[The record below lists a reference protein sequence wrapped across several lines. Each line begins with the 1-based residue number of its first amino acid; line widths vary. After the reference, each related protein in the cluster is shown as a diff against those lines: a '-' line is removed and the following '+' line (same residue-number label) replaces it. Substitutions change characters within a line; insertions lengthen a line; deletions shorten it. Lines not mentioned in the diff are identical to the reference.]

1 MTVSDAAINEP
12 MDVEVP
18 QGSSRPRHNA
28 NRHNTKL
35 SRWERFK
42 LRLERKLAELSSKST
57 FWHRVISWR
66 YLPLAYRSGIKIH
79 KGTPGTS
86 YAAFLPFRRF
96 NRNWYNAMAGG
107 ALLGNAEVAGGMFL
121 LSKLGADWTIVCK
134 HLEYDFLRPC
144 LGPAVYRVE
153 PREDLDALVKAGNEF
168 NANLEMTV
176 VQMIQLDGDKE
187 RERRV
192 GKSLATFHITPARQY
207 LARKKRNKREERGPR
222 EASRAPKAA
231 APAAA
236 DAPEES

>member
-1 MTVSDAAINEP
+1 MQSMTISDAAINESLEADAQAP
-12 MDVEVP
+12 PEKA
-18 QGSSRPRHNA
+18 RPRHNA

-42 LRLERKLAELSSKST
+42 LRFECKLAELSSKST
-57 FWHRVISWR
+57 FWHRIISWR

-121 LSKLGADWTIVCK
+121 LAKLGADWTIVCK

-144 LGPAVYRVE
+144 MGPAVYRVE
-153 PREDLDALVKAGNEF
+153 SREDLDEKVAAGTEF
-168 NANLEMTV
+168 NANLELTV
-176 VQMIQLDGDKE
+176 VQMIQLDNDKE

-192 GKSLATFHITPARQY
+192 GKCTATFHVTPARQF
-207 LARKKRNKREERGPR
+207 LARKKRSTKDGRL
-222 EASRAPKAA
+222 ASKTKAG
-231 APAAA
+231 
-236 DAPEES
+236 